1 MPKYSVLT
9 AADDRPYIDIEDER
23 PLEELASEL
32 AKNGHIVTTD
42 VSSVSGH
49 TTRQAKKIALFLPN
63 VIHIK

>member
-9 AADDRPYIDIEDER
+9 AADDRPYVDIEDER
-23 PLEELASEL
+23 LLEELASEL
-32 AKNGHIVTTD
+32 TKNGHIVTTD

>member
-23 PLEELASEL
+23 PLEELAGEL
-32 AKNGHIVTTD
+32 TKNGHIVTID
-42 VSSVSGH
+42 VSSISGH